1 MKKLLF
7 CLFVSFFCVACGEK
21 KYQELV
27 SINDCKNMIYLDEKM
42 RRVIN
47 HVCFELH
54 DEISPNKNEEFRQSL
69 LCMREKLN
77 KSSYPNYRSKI
88 LRCAK
93 KYNNE
98 DTNDFVNYLFRT
110 TLSDIDD

>member
-1 MKKLLF
+1 MKNLLF
-7 CLFVSFFCVACGEK
+7 FLCISFLCVGCGEK
-21 KYQELV
+21 KYQELA
-27 SINDCKNMIYLDEKM
+27 SIEDCKNMIYLDGKM
-42 RRVIN
+42 KRAVSEI
-47 HVCFELH
+47 CFELYN
-54 DEISPNKNEEFRQSL
+54 EISYNKNEEFRQSL

-93 KYNNE
+93 KYNTV
-98 DTNDFVNYLFRT
+98 DTNDFVNYLFET